1 MHKLIRR
8 LQAIRN
14 EGVFQLDSITNLLQ
28 SSPQSSGRRNQP
40 KSQRAQEYLKEYE
53 RDRNSVF
60 VGNLPQDFTE
70 AKVRG
75 VFEHY
80 GAIVKIAIHQRPS
93 QRNRKFIP
101 RIFSLTMSNRSH
113 SWSVVLILFR

>member
-1 MHKLIRR
+1 MLKLIKK
-8 LQAIRN
+8 LQAVRN
-14 EGVFQLDSITNLLQ
+14 EGVFLLDSITNLLQ
-28 SSPQSSGRRNQP
+28 SSPESSGRRNQP
-40 KSQRAQEYLKEYE
+40 NSHRAQEYLKEYE

-80 GAIVKIAIHQRPS
+80 GAIVRIVIHQRPS

-101 RIFSLTMSNRSH
+101 LAI
-113 SWSVVLILFR
+113 